1 MSSFQRPDQ
10 ASNDWAS
17 TEEVGPAQG
26 GSSIHLLPGEKISFS
41 STSKSPG
48 SLDSEKENVVR
59 RGQTDFRIVTEQ
71 ARYQVAQIPDLV
83 GSEEWNLNPDFQ
95 RRHRWDVAKRSRLI
109 ESIMLNVPIPP
120 IFLYEAELSR
130 FEVMDGLQR
139 LTAIAEF
146 YKDSYALEGLEYF
159 PDLNG
164 KSFSEIDELTRRIVG
179 RRYLSAV
186 VLLHETG
193 KTPEEADLLKQL
205 VFERI
210 NSGGVDLT
218 PQESRNALLSGSMNT
233 LCLELAETPSFQRLW
248 NIEPGPEGVGSDEEI
263 LSAHP
268 FYRSMYDVE
277 LVLRFFAYRQ
287 RLAGGIGPRRNLKG
301 FLDSYLKGANKYDAD
316 LIESLR
322 VLFTGTSD
330 LIEKVLGEQAF
341 WLYRLRRGDW
351 QWIEEPAVVAYE
363 PLMLAFSQRLES
375 ADALIDRKE
384 DIQADLPDFY
394 KQHGDR
400 IDGRKVNSRDLE
412 ERNSLYL
419 NFLDSHL
426 A

>member
-1 MSSFQRPDQ
+1 MPSLHRRDQ
-10 ASNDWAS
+10 NDWAS
-17 TEEVGPAQG
+17 TEGAEPAPSKLG
-26 GSSIHLLPGEKISFS
+26 LKLLPDEKIDFAASAS
-41 STSKSPG
+41 RPG
-48 SLDSEKENVVR
+48 SLTTDKEKIVR

-83 GSEEWNLNPDFQ
+83 SSEEWNLNPDFQ
-95 RRHRWDVAKRSRLI
+95 RRHRWDATKRSRLI
-109 ESIMLNVPIPP
+109 ESVMLNVPIPP

-139 LTAIAEF
+139 LTAISEF
-146 YKDSYALEGLEYF
+146 YKDSYALQDLEYF

-164 KSFSEIDELTRRIVG
+164 KSFSAIDDVTRRIIG

-218 PQESRNALLSGSMNT
+218 PQESRNALLPGRMNK
-233 LCLELAETPSFQRLW
+233 LCMDLADTPSFRRLW
-248 NIEPGPEGVGSDEEI
+248 SIEPTQESLEDDEKT

-301 FLDSYLKGANKYDAD
+301 YLDSYLRGANQYNEELVRK
-316 LIESLR
+316 LGT
-322 VLFTGTSD
+322 LFTQTSD
-330 LIEKVLGEQAF
+330 LIEQVLGEQAF
-341 WLYRLRRGDW
+341 WLYRLRRGTW

-363 PLMLAFSQRLES
+363 PLMLAFSQRLTS
-375 ADALIDRKE
+375 ARALIQRRDS
-384 DIQADLPDFY
+384 IQAALPQFY
-394 KQHGDR
+394 ERHGDR

-412 ERNSLYL
+412 ERNNLYL
-419 NFLDSHL
+419 TFLDSHL
-426 A
+426 T

>member
-1 MSSFQRPDQ
+1 MSSSQQMDL
-10 ASNDWAS
+10 NDWAS
-17 TEEVGPAQG
+17 TEEVETVDTEVGLN
-26 GSSIHLLPGEKISFS
+26 LLPGEKIDFTAPP
-41 STSKSPG
+41 TSALQGFPER
-48 SLDSEKENVVR
+48 DNIVR

-83 GSEEWNLNPDFQ
+83 SSDEWNLNPDFQ
-95 RRHRWDVAKRSRLI
+95 RRHRWDVPKRSRLI

-139 LTAIAEF
+139 LTAISEF
-146 YKDSYALEGLEYF
+146 FKDSYALQDLEYF

-164 KSFSEIDELTRRIVG
+164 KSFSSIDDVTRRIIS

-186 VLLHETG
+186 ILLHETG

-218 PQESRNALLSGSMNT
+218 PQESRNALLPGRMNR
-233 LCLELAETPSFQRLW
+233 LCLDLADTPSFRRLW
-248 NIEPGPEGVGSDEEI
+248 GITTTEETSEGGEDP
-263 LSAHP
+263 LTAHP

-287 RLAGGIGPRRNLKG
+287 RLAGGVGPRRNLRG
-301 FLDSYLKGANKYDAD
+301 YLDSYLSAANHYSED
-316 LIESLR
+316 LIEELR
-322 VLFTGTSD
+322 DLFTKTTD
-330 LIEKVLGEQAF
+330 LVEQVLGEQAF
-341 WLYRLRRGDW
+341 WLYRLRRGTW

-363 PLMLAFSQRLES
+363 PLMLAFSQRLGAAEALTEKS
-375 ADALIDRKE
+375 DAIR
-384 DIQADLPDFY
+384 ADLPRFY
-394 KQHGDR
+394 QENGDR

-412 ERNSLYL
+412 ERNRLYL
-419 NFLDSHL
+419 SFLDSHL
-426 A
+426 V

>member
-1 MSSFQRPDQ
+1 MPSSQQENQD
-10 ASNDWAS
+10 DWAS
-17 TEEVGPAQG
+17 TEGAETAADGQKLD
-26 GSSIHLLPGEKISFS
+26 LLPGERIDFTAP
-41 STSKSPG
+41 STSTLQG
-48 SLDSEKENVVR
+48 YAEKENVVR

-83 GSEEWNLNPDFQ
+83 GSAEWNLNPDFQ
-95 RRHRWDVAKRSRLI
+95 RRHRWDIPKRSRLI

-120 IFLYEAELSR
+120 IFLYEAELSQ

-139 LTAIAEF
+139 LTAISEF
-146 YKDSYALEGLEYF
+146 YKDSYELQDLEYF

-164 KSFSEIDELTRRIVG
+164 KSFSSIDDVTRRIIG

-186 VLLHETG
+186 ILLHETG

-218 PQESRNALLSGSMNT
+218 PQESRNALLPGRMNR
-233 LCLELAETPSFQRLW
+233 LCLDLAETPSFRRLW
-248 NIEPGPEGVGSDEEI
+248 GMTAPEGTADGDDDPI
-263 LSAHP
+263 SAHP

-287 RLAGGIGPRRNLKG
+287 RLAGGVGPRRNLRG
-301 FLDSYLKGANKYDAD
+301 YLDSYLGAANRYSEELIEELRLLFIRTAD
-316 LIESLR
+316 LVEQ
-322 VLFTGTSD
+322 
-330 LIEKVLGEQAF
+330 VLGEQAF
-341 WLYRLRRGDW
+341 WLYRHRKGAW

-363 PLMLAFSQRLES
+363 PLMLAFSQRLS
-375 ADALIDRKE
+375 AAEALTEKSAE
-384 DIQADLPDFY
+384 IQADLPRFY
-394 KQHGDR
+394 QENGDR
-400 IDGRKVNSRDLE
+400 IDGRKVNSRDLA
-412 ERNSLYL
+412 ERNRLYL
-419 NFLDSHL
+419 GFLDSHL

>member
-1 MSSFQRPDQ
+1 MPSSQHLDL
-10 ASNDWAS
+10 NDWAS
-17 TEEVGPAQG
+17 TEGAEAAAENPKLDLLSGERIDFTAPPTSALQG
-26 GSSIHLLPGEKISFS
+26 FPER
-41 STSKSPG
+41 
-48 SLDSEKENVVR
+48 ENIVR

-83 GSEEWNLNPDFQ
+83 SSSEWNLNPDFQ
-95 RRHRWDVAKRSRLI
+95 RRHRWDVPKRSRLI

-139 LTAIAEF
+139 LTAISEF
-146 YKDSYALEGLEYF
+146 YKDSYELQGLEYF

-164 KSFSEIDELTRRIVG
+164 KSFSSIDDVTRRIIG

-186 VLLHETG
+186 ILLHETG

-218 PQESRNALLSGSMNT
+218 PQESRNALLPGRMNR
-233 LCLELAETPSFQRLW
+233 LCLDLADTPSFRRLW
-248 NIEPGPEGVGSDEEI
+248 GIQAPEDTTETGFDPIS
-263 LSAHP
+263 SHP

-287 RLAGGIGPRRNLKG
+287 RLAGGVGPRRNLRG
-301 FLDSYLKGANKYDAD
+301 YLDSYLSAANHYSEELIEELRLLFTRTAD
-316 LIESLR
+316 LIEQ
-322 VLFTGTSD
+322 
-330 LIEKVLGEQAF
+330 VLGEQAF
-341 WLYRLRRGDW
+341 WLYRARRGTW

-363 PLMLAFSQRLES
+363 PLMLAFSQRLS
-375 ADALIDRKE
+375 AAEALKSRSTA
-384 DIQADLPDFY
+384 IQADLPRFY
-394 KQHGDR
+394 QANGDR

-412 ERNSLYL
+412 ERNRLYL
-419 NFLDSHL
+419 SFLDSHL